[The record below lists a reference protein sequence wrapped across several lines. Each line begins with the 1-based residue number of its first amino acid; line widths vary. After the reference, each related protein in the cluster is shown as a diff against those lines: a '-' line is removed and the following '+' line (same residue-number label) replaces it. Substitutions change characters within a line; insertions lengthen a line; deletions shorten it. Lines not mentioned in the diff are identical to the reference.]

1 MVSIMSDT
9 RTTRS
14 PWHLWAVGVVAVLW
28 NGIGAYD
35 YVMTMYGGMDYLR
48 QAGMSDTFVA
58 AFERMPLWMSVAWPV
73 AVWSAVAGSVLLLM
87 RSQWAF
93 VAFVLSFVVYLA
105 NLAHNFGLSEL
116 GALGGT
122 ASVVV
127 AVAVSVSLV
136 FLIWYSRMMGK
147 RGILR

>member
-9 RTTRS
+9 RTTKV

-28 NGIGAYD
+28 NSIGAYD

-48 QAGMSDTFVA
+48 QAGMSDAFVA
-58 AFERMPLWMSVAWPV
+58 EFERMPGWMSVAWPL
-73 AVWSAVAGSVLLLM
+73 AVWSAVAGSLLLLV
-87 RSQWAF
+87 RSRWAF
-93 VAFVLSFVVYLA
+93 VAFVLSLVVYMA
-105 NLAHNFGLSEL
+105 NLAHNFGMSDL

-122 ASVVV
+122 ASVAV
-127 AVAVSVSLV
+127 AVAVTVSLI
-136 FLIWYSRMMGK
+136 FLVWYSRMMGK